1 MYAFIYLLIQCF
13 ESKPSNKLA
22 ITSVAIQDHI
32 TRTLLYPNFSLS
44 DPLLRFKRKTHRKP
58 QIVEGALQ
66 ARDQQEEREYVLD
79 SAPPLLTLGKLNK
92 ICKL

>member
-1 MYAFIYLLIQCF
+1 M
-13 ESKPSNKLA
+13 A

-32 TRTLLYPNFSLS
+32 TCTLLYPNFFLW
-44 DPLLRFKRKTHRKP
+44 DPLLRFKRKTRRKS

-66 ARDQQEEREYVLD
+66 AQDQQEEREYVLD
-79 SAPPLLTLGKLNK
+79 SAPPPLTLGKLNK